1 LTESRIEH
9 RHLSSFCRPIT
20 DEIWNVMFLQGS
32 PIVID
37 IGSSSVKLMEVRKK
51 GSATKLLGFDAE
63 LLPEHAVVDGEIANQ
78 DAVSAAISSI
88 LDRQKI
94 NPKGRQAM
102 LTISGG
108 STIVR
113 RMNTVVYNETDIAE
127 QLYDEA
133 KQIFHHDME
142 DMYFRY
148 APIESKLLM
157 NNNER
162 AYIIVAAR
170 VGLIENYVQ
179 VIKDL
184 KLKVSVIDCDILC
197 LTNLYN
203 EIYEVSEGLNIL
215 MNIGAS
221 KTQMAFTY
229 EGEFIFNREFQLGG
243 QVFTD
248 AISSQLDVN
257 RENAEN
263 MKISAS
269 NGDANAISYVKP
281 AINEPIEQFVNEI
294 NSTVAFF
301 KQNEDISQNL
311 GAINSVYVSGGAAS
325 TIGLAQSISAG
336 IHVPVRLLNPF
347 QAFTLDSSKLDVQ
360 SMVNQSPL
368 FAVASGLALR
378 VSKK

>member
-1 LTESRIEH
+1 MTESRIER
-9 RHLSSFCRPIT
+9 RHLCSICRPIII
-20 DEIWNVMFLQGS
+20 EIWNVMFLQGS
-32 PIVID
+32 PIVMD
-37 IGSSSVKLMEVRKK
+37 IGTSSVKLMDVRKK
-51 GSATKLLGFDAE
+51 GSKTKLLSFDAE
-63 LLPEHAVVDGEIANQ
+63 LLPDQAVIDGDIVNR
-78 DAVSAAISSI
+78 DAVTASISHL
-88 LDRQKI
+88 LDRQQIKA
-94 NPKGRQAM
+94 KGRQAM

-108 STIVR
+108 PIVVR
-113 RMNTVVYNETDIAE
+113 RMNTVVYNEADIAE

-148 APIESKLLM
+148 SPIESKLLH

-162 AYIIVAAR
+162 AFIIVAAR
-170 VGLIENYVQ
+170 VGVIENYVQ

-184 KLKVSVIDCDILC
+184 NLKASVIDCDILC
-197 LTNLYN
+197 LTNVYN
-203 EIYEVSEGLNIL
+203 EINPYSDGLNII

-221 KTQMAFTY
+221 KTQLAFTY
-229 EGEFIFNREFQLGG
+229 QGEFIFNREFQLGG
-243 QVFTD
+243 QAFTD

-281 AINEPIEQFVNEI
+281 AISEPIEQFVSEL
-294 NSTVAFF
+294 NSTLAFF
-301 KQNEDISQNL
+301 KQNEELANNL

-325 TIGLAQSISAG
+325 TLGLAQAISAG
-336 IHVPVRLLNPF
+336 IHVPVRLINPF
-347 QAFTLDSSKLDVQ
+347 QVFTLDSSKLDVQ
-360 SMVNQSPL
+360 NMVNQSPL

-378 VSKK
+378 AGKK